1 MERRGA
7 GGGGGGVGGK
17 LGGFMFH
24 VGVSGNDLFSC
35 NLSGMQFHHSG
46 PEMIEQ
52 GAGKPTCE
60 SITLAGKKTQSVW
73 L

>member
-1 MERRGA
+1 
-7 GGGGGGVGGK
+7 
-17 LGGFMFH
+17 MFH